1 MADQHSF
8 DVVSE
13 VNIQEVKNAL
23 DQTAKELQQR
33 FDFKGSKSRVTL
45 EEEDKALVLVSDD
58 DAKLKGVIDILQSK
72 LVKRGVSLKALDY
85 GKIEHALAGTVRQR
99 VTITQGIASDKAKEI
114 GKAIRDGQFK
124 VQAQIQGD
132 QLRVTSKSRD
142 ELQAVIAFL
151 KEKDFGIPLQFT
163 NYR

>member
-33 FDFKGSKSRVTL
+33 FDFKGSKSGVTL
-45 EEEDKALVLVSDD
+45 EEDDKVLVILSDD
-58 DAKLKGVIDILQSK
+58 EGKLKSVIDILQNK
-72 LVKRGVSLKALDY
+72 LVKRGISLKALDY
-85 GKIEHALAGTVRQR
+85 GKVEQALAGTVRQR
-99 VTITQGIASDKAKEI
+99 VAITQGIASEKAKDI
-114 GKAIRDGQFK
+114 GKAIRDAKFK
-124 VQAQIQGD
+124 AQTQIQGD

-151 KEKDFGIPLQFT
+151 KDRDFGIPLQFT

>member
-1 MADQHSF
+1 MADQNSF

-23 DQTAKELQQR
+23 DQTVKELQQR

-45 EEEDKALVLVSDD
+45 EEEDKALVIVSDD
-58 DAKLKGVIDILQSK
+58 DAKLKSVIDILQSK

-85 GKIEHALAGTVRQR
+85 GKVEQALAGTVRQR
-99 VTITQGIASDKAKEI
+99 VAITQGIASDKARDI
-114 GKAIRDGQFK
+114 TKAIRDGKFK